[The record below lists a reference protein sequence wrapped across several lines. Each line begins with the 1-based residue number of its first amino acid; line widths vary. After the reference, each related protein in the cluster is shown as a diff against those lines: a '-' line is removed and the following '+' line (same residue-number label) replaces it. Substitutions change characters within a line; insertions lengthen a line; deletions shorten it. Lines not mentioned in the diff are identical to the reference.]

1 MTLIPDIQAKI
12 LRYYHVEKWRIGTIA
27 RHLHV
32 HHGAVERMQ
41 RQAGVPRAGTLRR
54 SRIDPYLTLI
64 QETLTKFPTLTA
76 SRLYAM
82 VRERGKFRQRF
93 LNQRQVGGNA

>member
-32 HHGAVERMQ
+32 HHGAVDRML

-54 SRIDPYLTLI
+54 SRIDPYRHKEA
-64 QETLTKFPTLTA
+64 QERAEAKTKKRKVA
-76 SRLYAM
+76 RS
-82 VRERGKFRQRF
+82 QS
-93 LNQRQVGGNA
+93 